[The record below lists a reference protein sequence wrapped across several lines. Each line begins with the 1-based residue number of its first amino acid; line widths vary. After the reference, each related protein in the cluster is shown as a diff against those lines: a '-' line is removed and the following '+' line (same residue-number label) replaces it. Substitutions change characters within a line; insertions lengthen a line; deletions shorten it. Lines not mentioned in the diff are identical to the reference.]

1 MTSVHMTEEAAC
13 VPGFDENRL
22 AGVDDGNA
30 LLKAKRLTA
39 YAQYAALPLPTARDE
54 EWRRTD
60 PGLFPFDRFTPAAA
74 LPALDRAPDAGPWD
88 DEFDVVVSVTDA
100 GFHIRDAAGLIAG
113 GQVQVLSL
121 ADAARRHP
129 ERVERYLQGAARV
142 KQPRKFSALGD
153 AFWNFGLFIHVP
165 AKTVIPRGVLVRYRH
180 TASGQAV
187 VPHLVA
193 AVEAQSEL
201 TIAEHYESPAT
212 AELLAI
218 TTRELYAGQGA
229 VLRAA
234 SLQEWGANTFHIGE
248 DWVRAERDA
257 RIEWVTLLLG
267 GQVSKMMVSC
277 DVHEPNANA
286 YLSGLFF
293 ANDRQHVDQRTLQ
306 LHTAPNTYS
315 NLLYKGAV
323 KDQGHSVYQGIIDAA
338 PGAIKVD
345 AYQMNNNLILT
356 EGARADSLPGLEI
369 DADDLKCS
377 HGATFGNLDE
387 SQLFYLRSRGLSEAE
402 ARQLL
407 VMAFFEEVI
416 ARVPHA
422 FMRDRV
428 REDVRRKCGDAA

>member
-1 MTSVHMTEEAAC
+1 MTTAQLDPAVVM
-13 VPGFDENRL
+13 VPGFDESARPAAAEPDL
-22 AGVDDGNA
+22 I
-30 LLKAKRLTA
+30 TA
-39 YAQYAALPLPTARDE
+39 RREAAFKQYLELPMPTARDE

-60 PGLFPFDRFTPAAA
+60 PALIPFERFKPAEAPRRRAA
-74 LPALDRAPDAGPWD
+74 PSGAGPWD
-88 DEFDVVVSVTDA
+88 DTFDVVVSVDDT
-100 GFHIRDAAGLIAG
+100 GFEIRDNAGLLAQG
-113 GQVQVLSL
+113 GLTVQPL
-121 ADAARRHP
+121 AEAAQRHP
-129 ERVERYLQGAARV
+129 ALIERYLQGPARV
-142 KQPRKFSALGD
+142 KHPRKFSALGD
-153 AFWNFGLFIHVP
+153 AFWRFGLFIHAP
-165 AKTVIPRGVLVRYRH
+165 AKAIIPRGVLIRYTH
-180 TASGQAV
+180 AQSGRSVVPRLLAV
-187 VPHLVA
+187 VEDQA
-193 AVEAQSEL
+193 EL
-201 TIAEHYESPAT
+201 TIAEHYESPDD

-218 TTRELYAGQGA
+218 TTRELYAGPGA
-229 VLRAA
+229 TLRAA
-234 SLQEWGANTFHIGE
+234 SLQEWGARTYHIGE

-277 DVHEPNANA
+277 DVHEPNAQA

-293 ANDRQHVDQRTLQ
+293 ANRTQHVDQKTLQ

-377 HGATFGNLDE
+377 HGATFGNLDQN
-387 SQLFYLRSRGLSEAE
+387 QLFYLRARGLPEAE

-416 ARVPHA
+416 ARVPHE
-422 FMRDRV
+422 FMRERV